1 MTVTGRFSA
10 EAELEREQRR
20 REAAVVEAALEF
32 AATREAYIQG
42 SLMATEELY
51 QAHVAARNKL
61 LEAVASLK
69 EMCE

>member
-1 MTVTGRFSA
+1 MTTVGRFSA
-10 EAELEREQRR
+10 EAELEREQCR
-20 REAAVVEAALEF
+20 REAAVVEAAIEF
-32 AATREAYIQG
+32 ATTREAYIQG
-42 SLMATEELY
+42 MATEELY